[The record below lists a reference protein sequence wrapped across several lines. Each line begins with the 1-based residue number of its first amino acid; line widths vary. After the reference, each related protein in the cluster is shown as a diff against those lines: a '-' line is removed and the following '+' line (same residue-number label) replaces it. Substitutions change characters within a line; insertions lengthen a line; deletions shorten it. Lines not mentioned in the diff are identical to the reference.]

1 MLESENGVFARFI
14 TDSLGSRCLQLDA
27 EELAVVVFKNFSLL
41 RPARGLRHDPGSGR
55 GIRTLCEYLTL
66 HFSLN
71 FDARDSLVD
80 VTLNIQPDETDESK
94 EMDDARSGDSRGG
107 PGSGTRRTPQP
118 RGGRGFVHPRTHKTA
133 FASFEEVGPEM
144 RPLLIPQRTCLQLVQ
159 TEKRRFNRR
168 SCDIV
173 TSIDDLIFVTE
184 TVSHFLGEQTV
195 GSLFGNF
202 TAESDTHDSKQ
213 GGGGGHGGGF
223 TEYARSQFPATPKQ
237 PAFASPAPLPD
248 TPISPRG
255 GSASCLSIFFLARIA
270 DIKLILVDD
279 VLGLHRPFAQT
290 YFLELEV
297 ASIVAPT
304 PAGVSKLA
312 KLLSPSG
319 VVTAGHGL
327 HTGGGGGMSAG
338 VGADGSVSE
347 RLAQEI
353 DASQLWYT
361 VDAGMENGVA
371 GSPKVVMLYGRSQLW
386 VDAFNSILRCW
397 EPALEHSS
405 LQILHEQSPLRG
417 QGLVVLLD
425 KATHFNMSSTAL
437 LSLHEI
443 LHIYVER
450 ILRMNAHE
458 DDDDD
463 DDDEMDIDIL
473 DERVGRRR
481 SSALNGMAR
490 IKTASVYSPLTGTG
504 SVSGKRSARHAS
516 MVVTKSSSME
526 ESPQC
531 ASAGAD
537 DVLEVP
543 VVEHHLPLE
552 LGRGERA
559 GFSIENSTGQTLRYL
574 QSWEGRAASRKELHY
589 LPDNGK
595 GILNFSAS
603 EKIMRDGTIVEEAY
617 KVQTGDNAEMVK
629 ENVTHELTMQVSGYK
644 WLTGIQSNTFG
655 LQVHTL

>member
-1 MLESENGVFARFI
+1 M
-14 TDSLGSRCLQLDA
+14 
-27 EELAVVVFKNFSLL
+27 
-41 RPARGLRHDPGSGR
+41 
-55 GIRTLCEYLTL
+55 
-66 HFSLN
+66 
-71 FDARDSLVD
+71 
-80 VTLNIQPDETDESK
+80 
-94 EMDDARSGDSRGG
+94 
-107 PGSGTRRTPQP
+107 
-118 RGGRGFVHPRTHKTA
+118 HPRSAHAHTHNKTA

-144 RPLLIPQRTCLQLVQ
+144 RPLLIPQRTCLQLVH
-159 TEKRRFNRR
+159 TEKRRYNRR

-173 TSIDDLIFVTE
+173 TSIDDLIFVSE

-202 TAESDTHDSKQ
+202 TAESDAHDDVRH
-213 GGGGGHGGGF
+213 GGSAGGLGGDGHGGGF
-223 TEYARSQFPATPKQ
+223 TERARAQFPATPKQ
-237 PAFASPAPLPD
+237 PAFFSPGPLPV
-248 TPISPRG
+248 PPVSPEG
-255 GSASCLSIFFLARIA
+255 GSASSLSIFFLARIA

-304 PAGVSKLA
+304 PDGVSRLA
-312 KLLSPSG
+312 KLLSSSG
-319 VVTAGHGL
+319 VVTAGRSAGRGL
-327 HTGGGGGMSAG
+327 HTGGGGGVGAG
-338 VGADGSVSE
+338 VDADGSVSE

-361 VDAGMENGVA
+361 VDGGVYDGVV

-397 EPALEHSS
+397 EPAVEHSS

-450 ILRMNAHE
+450 ILRMDTHEEEENAE
-458 DDDDD
+458 
-463 DDDEMDIDIL
+463 EEIGRGIL
-473 DERVGRRR
+473 DEGGGRRR

-490 IKTASVYSPLTGTG
+490 VKTASIYSPIAGT
-504 SVSGKRSARHAS
+504 SDASGKRSARHAS

-526 ESPQC
+526 DSPQC
-531 ASAGAD
+531 ASAIAD

-543 VVEHHLPLE
+543 VVEHHLPLG
-552 LGRGERA
+552 LNRGERA

-574 QSWEGRAASRKELHY
+574 QSWEGRAAARKELHY

-617 KVQTGDNAEMVK
+617 KVQTSDNTEMVK

-655 LQVHTL
+655 LQVHT